1 MKKFIT
7 YLSLIAL
14 CFSLTQP
21 LQVNA
26 ASFTTSLGSAKT
38 INAGSTFT
46 VTMTVKSTTALC
58 GIDAVLSYPS
68 SKLTKVGSTELNG
81 FSVTVGTNIIALH
94 NTGKSGTFSVVTLS
108 FKATSS
114 FTAGQ
119 KATIS
124 IGDSNKIIEGSS
136 CSSAVVNGSGSSV
149 TITMSTPK
157 STNNNLSSL
166 KVDGTSVSGFSQ
178 SDTSYDLGSTDNASI
193 SISATPA
200 DSKASVSGTG
210 TKNLVY
216 GLNSFNVVV
225 TAENGST
232 KTYALS
238 INRNDPR
245 SSNNYLSGITLSS
258 GELTFNKDTGEY
270 IVTVENNVTSIT
282 IDAALEDAKS
292 TLVGTGTYDL
302 SVYDNLFELVVTA
315 ENTTTR
321 TYKLNILRKDE
332 LGFSRELSKENHLS
346 ELSIEGLDIGFNPE
360 IQDYFINV
368 EKEVTSI
375 KVNAVATDSKST
387 VEFLENIPL
396 AFGQNVVSV
405 NVTAENGEKRNYKLF
420 VYRKNDAPYVGVDD
434 ILEQLATTESSMV
447 ILIPGISGI
456 ISKEILGEAAKQG
469 IELQVEKKDDF
480 GRVLYYWIFKGV
492 STQEQS
498 KVDTNIRFT
507 SANEGKIHELSNY
520 ASGYVLNFAHEGP
533 IPEGTSVKIYV
544 GDRFADGTSLKL
556 YLFDNEK
563 AKLGLDSEALE
574 VKNGFVELEMSHA
587 SEYYLTQSEIKDM
600 GIYSTFFVVAVAEAG
615 IILALLIVLV
625 LRRKRKLANLTV
637 L

>member
-1 MKKFIT
+1 M
-7 YLSLIAL
+7 
-14 CFSLTQP
+14 TQP

-26 ASFTTSLGSAKT
+26 ATFTTSLGSAKT

-46 VTMTVKSTTALC
+46 VTMSANSSTVLC
-58 GIDAVLSYPS
+58 GMKAALSFNS
-68 SKLTKVGSTELNG
+68 SKIKFVSSSDLSG

-94 NTGKSGTFSVVTLS
+94 NTGKNGSFSVVTLT
-108 FKATSS
+108 FQATSS

-119 KATIS
+119 KETIR
-124 IGDSNKIIEGSS
+124 IGSTSNVIEGSTCAS
-136 CSSAVVNGSGSSV
+136 TDINGTGSSV

-157 STNNNLSSL
+157 SSNNNLSSL

-178 SDTSYDLGSTDNASI
+178 SDTSYDLGSTDNSSI
-193 SISATPA
+193 SISATPD
-200 DSKASVSGTG
+200 DSKASVSGAG
-210 TKNLVY
+210 TKNLIY

-245 SSNNYLSGITLSS
+245 SANNFLSGITLSS
-258 GELTFNKDTGEY
+258 GELTFNKETGEY

-292 TLVGTGTYDL
+292 TLVGTGTFDL

-321 TYKLNILRKDE
+321 SYKLNILRKDE
-332 LGFSRELSKENHLS
+332 LGFSRELSKENRLS
-346 ELSIEGLDIGFNPE
+346 ELGIEGLDIGFNPE

-368 EKEVTSI
+368 EKEVASI
-375 KVNAVATDSKST
+375 NVNAVALDSKST
-387 VEFLENIPL
+387 VEFLKTIPL

-420 VYRKNDAPYVGVDD
+420 IYRKNDAPYVGVDD
-434 ILEQLATTESSMV
+434 ILEQLTTTESPLV

-456 ISKEILGEAAKQG
+456 LSKEILGEAAKQG

-492 STQEQS
+492 STQEQT
-498 KVDTNIRFT
+498 KVDTNIRFA
-507 SANEGKIHELSNY
+507 SANEEKIHELSNF
-520 ASGYVLNFAHEGP
+520 AEGLVLNFAHEGP
-533 IPEGTSVKIYV
+533 IPDGTSVKIYV
-544 GDRFADGTSLKL
+544 GDRFADGTILKL
-556 YLFDNEK
+556 YLFDAEK
-563 AKLGLDSEALE
+563 TKLGLDSEALE

-600 GIYSTFFVVAVAEAG
+600 KIYSAFFVVAVAEAG
-615 IILALLIVLV
+615 IILALLILLV
-625 LRRKRKLANLTV
+625 LRRKRKQANLTV

>member
-1 MKKFIT
+1 MKKI
-7 YLSLIAL
+7 LLVGIL
-14 CFSLTQP
+14 L
-21 LQVNA
+21 LQMLVFAPKVNA
-26 ASFTTSLGSAKT
+26 ASFSTSISGASSINQSAK
-38 INAGSTFT
+38 FT
-46 VTMTVKSTTALC
+46 VTVNVSTTTKIYSLLAS
-58 GIDAVLSYPS
+58 LSYDKT
-68 SKLTKVGSTELNG
+68 KLKYIGASCLISGCSAE
-81 FSVTVGTNIIALH
+81 VGTRIVLDFP
-94 NTGKSGTFSVVTLS
+94 TSKSGSFAVINLTFQGLS
-108 FKATSS
+108 A

-119 KATIS
+119 SSTIS
-124 IGDSNKIIEGSS
+124 ISGVSASTGTADIDGTGSS
-136 CSSAVVNGSGSSV
+136 RKITVSV
-149 TITMSTPK
+149 PK

-210 TKNLVY
+210 AKNLVY

-507 SANEGKIHELSNY
+507 SVNEEKIHELSNY

-533 IPEGTSVKIYV
+533 IPEGTSVRIYV
-544 GDRFADGTSLKL
+544 GDRFTDGTTLKL
-556 YLFDNEK
+556 YLFDAQK
-563 AKLGLDSEALE
+563 DKLGLDSEALE

-615 IILALLIVLV
+615 VILALLILLV
-625 LRRKRKLANLTV
+625 LRRKRKQANLTV

>member
-1 MKKFIT
+1 
-7 YLSLIAL
+7 
-14 CFSLTQP
+14 
-21 LQVNA
+21 
-26 ASFTTSLGSAKT
+26 
-38 INAGSTFT
+38 
-46 VTMTVKSTTALC
+46 
-58 GIDAVLSYPS
+58 
-68 SKLTKVGSTELNG
+68 
-81 FSVTVGTNIIALH
+81 
-94 NTGKSGTFSVVTLS
+94 
-108 FKATSS
+108 
-114 FTAGQ
+114 
-119 KATIS
+119 
-124 IGDSNKIIEGSS
+124 
-136 CSSAVVNGSGSSV
+136 
-149 TITMSTPK
+149 MSTPK
-157 STNNNLSSL
+157 SSNNNLSSL

-321 TYKLNILRKDE
+321 SYKLNILRKDE

-375 KVNAVATDSKST
+375 KVNAVALDSKST
-387 VEFLENIPL
+387 VEFIETIPL
-396 AFGQNVVSV
+396 AFGQNVVNV
-405 NVTAENGEKRNYKLF
+405 NVTAENGEKRDYKLF
-420 VYRKNDAPYVGVDD
+420 IYRKNDAPYVGVDD
-434 ILEQLATTESSMV
+434 ILEQLTTTESPLV

-456 ISKEILGEAAKQG
+456 LSKEILGEAAKQG

-498 KVDTNIRFT
+498 KVDTNIRFA
-507 SANEGKIHELSNY
+507 SANEEKIHELSNY
-520 ASGYVLNFAHEGP
+520 ADGLVLNFAHEGP

-625 LRRKRKLANLTV
+625 LRRKRKQANLTV